1 MKYAISTILIVTG
14 ILLGTTA
21 WAGQPR
27 QTPAELKTAT
37 GTLYGTLELPSG
49 EGPFPIALIVPGSGP
64 IDRNGNEMRLGVH
77 TDCYKLL
84 AAALAHNSIASLR
97 YDKRGIAE
105 SAQAGQSE
113 SKLRLS
119 DYVQDA
125 AAWGRQLR
133 ADRHFSTLT
142 VIGHSEGSLIG
153 MLAAHDIHA
162 AGFVS
167 IAGAGE
173 PVPVLLRRQLKPKL
187 PADLYAKATSIITS
201 LEHGKTV
208 AKVPAALQALFGPSV
223 QPYLISWF
231 HYDPRQE
238 IAKLTM
244 PVLIVQGKRDLQVD
258 VADAR
263 ALAKAGPPA
272 TKLVL
277 IPKMNHVL
285 KDVGRS
291 RDDNMAAYKNPNL
304 PIDPVLV
311 GALDKFIHRVNR
323 NKGVNHAH

>member
-1 MKYAISTILIVTG
+1 MKYVLPIALILAG

-27 QTPAELKTAT
+27 QMPEQLKTAT
-37 GTLYGTLELPSG
+37 GTLYGTLELPARESS
-49 EGPFPIALIVPGSGP
+49 FPVALIVPGSGP
-64 IDRNGNEMRLGVH
+64 IDRDGNEMRLGVH
-77 TDCYKLL
+77 TDCYRLL
-84 AAALAHNSIASLR
+84 AAALARNGIASLR

-133 ADRHFSTLT
+133 ADRRFSTLT
-142 VIGHSEGSLIG
+142 IIGHSEGSLIG

-162 AGFVS
+162 SGFVS

-173 PVPVLLRRQLKPKL
+173 RAPVLLRRQLKPRL
-187 PADLYAKATSIITS
+187 PPDSYAQAKSIIAS

-208 AKVPAALQALFGPSV
+208 AKVPAALQALFRPRV

-231 HYDPRQE
+231 RYDPRQE
-238 IAKLTM
+238 ISKLAM
-244 PVLIVQGKRDLQVD
+244 PVLIVQGKRDLQAD
-258 VADAR
+258 VADSR
-263 ALAKAGPPA
+263 ALAKADPA
-272 TKLVL
+272 ARLVL

-285 KDVGRS
+285 KDVGQS
-291 RDDNMAAYKNPNL
+291 LDDNMAAYKNPKL

-311 GALDKFIHRVNR
+311 GALDKFIHHLNQ
-323 NKGVNHAH
+323 NEGANHAH